1 MQQSEPE
8 TAAGQA
14 AAEAAIANPV
24 AQVAAFDIFQ
34 EDAVEPVQAARVT
47 HARAFRHVDDAD
59 QRVQGFDS
67 HQFVIL
73 VHMIQPCDLFHS
85 CSGLFDT
92 KLVFFS
98 SWYIEI
104 MLR

>member
-1 MQQSEPE
+1 M
-8 TAAGQA
+8 
-14 AAEAAIANPV
+14 
-24 AQVAAFDIFQ
+24 
-34 EDAVEPVQAARVT
+34 T

-98 SWYIEI
+98 S
-104 MLR
+104 LAAPAAADR